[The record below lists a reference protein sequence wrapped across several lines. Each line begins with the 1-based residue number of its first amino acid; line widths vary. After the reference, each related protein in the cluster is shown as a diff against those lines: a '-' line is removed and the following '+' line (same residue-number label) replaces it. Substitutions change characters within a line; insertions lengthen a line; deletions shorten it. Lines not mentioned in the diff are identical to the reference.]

1 MVKEMQKS
9 VAGFKLPG
17 SSTAASTMVQTPEDL
32 AALGI
37 EPEAAE

>member
-17 SSTAASTMVQTPEDL
+17 MESVDITMISDADDLTAI
-32 AALGI
+32 GI
-37 EPEAAE
+37 EEARQ